1 MVLTR
6 IKAQL
11 LTNQFNIIGINQQV
25 HIAAPTNYVIGPFEG
40 KINTGYTTGIK
51 IYPQSTKEKN
61 KETENLDISV

>member
-25 HIAAPTNYVIGPFEG
+25 HIAAPTNYVISPFEEE
-40 KINTGYTTGIK
+40 INTGYTTGIK
-51 IYPQSTKEKN
+51 IYPQSKKETN
-61 KETENLDISV
+61 KETDKLDISV